1 MYFHPSIRIV
11 GDELTRERALNV
23 ELSSV
28 GNPDYQQDPDRALPG
43 VPSLTVKAL
52 SLLDASR
59 HVRAYI
65 DKYQLGVGSWSGG
78 TVRDFQGRLVAHITY
93 NGAVW
98 RELAR
103 LPAHDELI

>member
-11 GDELTRERALNV
+11 GDELTRERTLSV

-65 DKYQLGVGSWSGG
+65 EANGLGVGSWSGG
-78 TVRDFQGRLVAHITY
+78 TVLDFQGRLVAHITY

-103 LPAHDELI
+103 LPAHDDSI

>member
-1 MYFHPSIRIV
+1 MYFHPSVRIV
-11 GDELTRERALNV
+11 GDELTRERALSV

-28 GNPDYQQDPDRALPG
+28 GNPDYQQDPDRPLPG

-59 HVRAYI
+59 RVRAYI
-65 DKYQLGVGSWSGG
+65 VANELGSGNWSGG
-78 TVRDFQGRLVAHITY
+78 TVRDFGGRLVARISY
-93 NGAVW
+93 NGAAW
-98 RELAR
+98 RELAP

>member
-11 GDELTRERALNV
+11 GDELTRERALSV
-23 ELSSV
+23 KLSSV
-28 GNPDYQQDPDRALPG
+28 GNPDYQQDPLRPLPG
-43 VPSLTVKAL
+43 VPSLTVIAS

-59 HVRAYI
+59 EVRAYI
-65 DKYQLGVGSWSGG
+65 DEHQLGVGNWSGG
-78 TVRDFQGRLVAHITY
+78 TVHDFQGQLVAHITY

-103 LPAHDELI
+103 LPAQEDAL